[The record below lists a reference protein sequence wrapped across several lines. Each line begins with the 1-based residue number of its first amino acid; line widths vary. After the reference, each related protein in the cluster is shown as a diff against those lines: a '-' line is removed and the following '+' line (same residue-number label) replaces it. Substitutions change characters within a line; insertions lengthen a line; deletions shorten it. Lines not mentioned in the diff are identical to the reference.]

1 MSTRGI
7 AVAGEEEMI
16 QKKYKILAWTS
27 GGTLAMVAV
36 VFDGNQISL
45 FVC

>member
-1 MSTRGI
+1 M
-7 AVAGEEEMI
+7 AGGEEMI
-16 QKKYKILAWTS
+16 QKQYKILAENS
-27 GGTLAMVAV
+27 GGNLAMVAV